1 MVLQEAPDMSIFRF
15 ISWIDRGGTMIVYG
29 DGSQSN
35 DFTYL
40 EDIARGTILALK
52 PLGFEIINL
61 GGDKPCK
68 LMDFLQIIQ
77 NKINKPNK
85 LNIIYEPFH
94 PADMMATWADI
105 TKAKDILE
113 CQPVK
118 TLELSIENSIKWF
131 IENHFWVLTL
141 VL

>member
-1 MVLQEAPDMSIFRF
+1 MRKHF
-15 ISWIDRGGTMIVYG
+15 IIYG
-29 DGSQSN
+29 DGTQSR
-35 DFTYL
+35 DFTYVD
-40 EDIARGTILALK
+40 DIAQGTIKALK

-77 NKINKPNK
+77 NKLNKPNK

-105 TKAKDILE
+105 TKAKNILSW
-113 CQPVK
+113 QPK
-118 TLELSIENSIKWF
+118 IKRTQGLDESGKWF
-131 IENHFWVLTL
+131 TDNRDWTTNIEL
-141 VL
+141 

>member
-1 MVLQEAPDMSIFRF
+1 VD
-15 ISWIDRGGTMIVYG
+15 
-29 DGSQSN
+29 
-35 DFTYL
+35 
-40 EDIARGTILALK
+40 DITRGTIKALK

-77 NKINKPNK
+77 NKLNK

-105 TKAKDILE
+105 TKAKEILDW
-113 CQPVK
+113 QPTIK
-118 TLELSIENSIKWF
+118 LEQGIESAETWF
-131 IENHFWVLTL
+131 LQNRA
-141 VL
+141 